1 MREINAQLT
10 YSKRHSRSIAL
21 AKAEDSGINK
31 PCAPKS
37 VLQVLLRWLMPQP
50 FFLHTLTDFTPAQ
63 LMRNYTI
70 LSKFCA
76 VDSWK
81 ILANKLL
88 QCQYLRDFCYN
99 GFRKICG
106 LFTFTD
112 NPKNIRT
119 LAVHMIPTKFMHYV
133 CVKWVYKK

>member
-88 QCQYLRDFCYN
+88 QCQYLSD
-99 GFRKICG
+99 
-106 LFTFTD
+106 FTD
-112 NPKNIRT
+112 YFSAIIVPEKIVIIFMFTDPSGKKYLFQQRLSSKNS
-119 LAVHMIPTKFMHYV
+119 HYIILM
-133 CVKWVYKK
+133 